1 MTKKIAILAC
11 AAALTLLASGPL
23 RAENAEVIILTIKD
37 HQFQPDR
44 IEVEAGKGFTLL
56 VKNEDDTP
64 EEFESHDLRRE
75 KVIKGHS
82 EAKVKIKALE
92 PGEYKFVG
100 EFNEDTAKGVIVVK

>member
-1 MTKKIAILAC
+1 MIKKIAILAC
-11 AAALTLLASGPL
+11 AAAMTLLASGPL
-23 RAENAEVIILTIKD
+23 RAEDANVIVLTIKD

-75 KVIKGHS
+75 KILKGKS
-82 EAKVKIKALE
+82 EAKIKIGRLE

-100 EFNEDTAKGVIVVK
+100 EFNEDTAKGVIVAK